1 MNLTTEQ
8 RITPE
13 SIAMDAERCA
23 RMYVSA
29 QRYSVTRDSILTL
42 GVRYDDYFMRDQRTD
57 SYHYLS
63 RAHTSEE
70 RLAAHWAGFLQTHKA
85 NL

>member
-42 GVRYDDYFMRDQRTD
+42 GVRYD
-57 SYHYLS
+57 
-63 RAHTSEE
+63 
-70 RLAAHWAGFLQTHKA
+70 
-85 NL
+85 